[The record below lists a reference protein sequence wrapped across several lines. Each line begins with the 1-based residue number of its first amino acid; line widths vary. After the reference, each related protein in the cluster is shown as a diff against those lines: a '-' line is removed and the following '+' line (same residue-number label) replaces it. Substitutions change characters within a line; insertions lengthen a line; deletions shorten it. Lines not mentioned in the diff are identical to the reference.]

1 MQFAEE
7 NDAIFYTVSAY
18 SGAGIDELFEHIGTK
33 CLNLSE
39 NENLKN
45 SIKLDKKNVN
55 NTQNN
60 NNYNNNNYN
69 YNYNN
74 CNC

>member
-45 SIKLDKKNVN
+45 SIK
-55 NTQNN
+55 
-60 NNYNNNNYN
+60 
-69 YNYNN
+69 
-74 CNC
+74 